1 MELLRE
7 FCAENMTHV
16 PAAVKAGARRVE
28 LCDNLAVGGTSPSYG
43 VIKSA
48 VAFAREHDVGV
59 MAMVRPRGGD
69 FFYQEAELQSMLDD
83 LSLARQ
89 LGVTGVVFG
98 CLHEKGGRIALDS
111 EAVRRL
117 TDGAKG
123 PGTGCAAGTPPVA
136 ITFHMAFDEL
146 DAEAQL
152 QAIDELATLGVERV
166 LTHGGPAGT
175 PILDNIDHIHELVGH
190 AHGRLTIMPGGGIT
204 WQNAEHVASLL
215 GVHELHGTKIV
226 RW

>member
-1 MELLRE
+1 MDLLRE

-16 PAAVKAGARRVE
+16 PAAVKTGARRIE
-28 LCDNLAVGGTSPSYG
+28 LCDNLAVGGTTPSYG

-59 MAMVRPRGGD
+59 MAMIRPRGGD
-69 FFYQEAELQSMLDD
+69 FFYQEAELRSMLDD

-98 CLHEKGGRIALDS
+98 CLREENGRAVLDS
-111 EAVRRL
+111 EAIRQL
-117 TDGAKG
+117 TDAAKG
-123 PGTGCAAGTPPVA
+123 QGLGFAVGAAPVQV
-136 ITFHMAFDEL
+136 TFHMAFDEL
-146 DAEAQL
+146 DGEMQL
-152 QAIDELATLGVERV
+152 QAIDELAALGIERV

-175 PILDNIDHIHELVGH
+175 PILDNIDRLREFVTH
-190 AHGRLTIMPGGGIT
+190 ARGKLTILPGGGIT
-204 WQNAEHVASLL
+204 WQNVEQVASLL
-215 GVHELHGTKIV
+215 DVHELHGTRIV

>member
-1 MELLRE
+1 MDLLRE

-16 PAAVKAGARRVE
+16 PAAIEAGARRVE
-28 LCDNLAVGGTSPSYG
+28 LCDNLAVGGTTPSYG

-48 VAFAREHDVGV
+48 VAFAREHDVGI

-69 FFYQEAELQSMLDD
+69 FFYREAELRSMLDD

-98 CLHEKGGRIALDS
+98 CLRERDGRIALDG
-111 EAVRRL
+111 ETVRRL
-117 TDGAKG
+117 TDAAKG
-123 PGTGCAAGTPPVA
+123 PGVGRATGTPPVEV
-136 ITFHMAFDEL
+136 TFHMAFDEL

-152 QAIDELATLGVERV
+152 QAIDELAALGIERV

-175 PILDNIDHIHELVGH
+175 PILDNIDHLRTLVSH
-190 AHGRLTIMPGGGIT
+190 ARARLTILPGGGIT
-204 WQNAEHVASLL
+204 WQNAGHVASLL
-215 GVHELHGTKIV
+215 GVHEVHGTRIV